1 MPGFRWELENDISL
15 CVEVCKL
22 RPDKTQQWQEVADS
36 LNKLFS
42 TSAKATQLKGRG
54 CKERLFLLLK
64 KYKEED
70 VRSLK
75 RFDYF
80 VSHEN
85 KLLNVW
91 CVRSCVYAH
100 GVRSGTEEDYTELA
114 QLLEDIQSYQ
124 KDFEEK
130 KENEKQAAVEKRL
143 EEKRKG
149 EAIRKAAMQRLS
161 SKKTKF
167 LFLND

>member
-1 MPGFRWELENDISL
+1 M
-15 CVEVCKL
+15 
-22 RPDKTQQWQEVADS
+22 
-36 LNKLFS
+36 
-42 TSAKATQLKGRG
+42 
-54 CKERLFLLLK
+54 
-64 KYKEED
+64 
-70 VRSLK
+70 
-75 RFDYF
+75 
-80 VSHEN
+80 
-85 KLLNVW
+85 
-91 CVRSCVYAH
+91 YAH